1 MNIHSAQTSY
11 RRLKMSKNH
20 NWTTK
25 DIPDQSGKIV
35 IVTGANSGIGYE
47 TARALALHGATVIM
61 ACRDLEKGTTAVEK
75 ILKEHPQADI
85 DLRQLDLADLSS
97 VQQFAENVLAEYDR
111 LDILI
116 NNGGVMATPYQ
127 KTVDGFELQFG
138 TNHLGHFMLSALLF
152 DLLHYTPNSRVVTV
166 TSYAHFFGRIN
177 FRDLNGERFYQ
188 KWLAY
193 GQSKL
198 ANVLFGYELQR
209 RSARNGKNPISIVVH
224 PGYAATNL
232 QHTSTLFSML
242 NPIMAQS
249 QEMGALPTLYAATS
263 PEIRG
268 GEYIGPDGF
277 LGQHGY
283 PHQARSSGLSYDQDY
298 AQRLWEVSEQLTGIQ
313 FNVA

>member
-1 MNIHSAQTSY
+1 
-11 RRLKMSKNH
+11 MSKNH
-20 NWTTK
+20 NWTIK
-25 DIPDQSGKIV
+25 DIPDQSGKTV

-47 TARALALHGATVIM
+47 AARALALKGAIVIM
-61 ACRDLEKGTTAVEK
+61 ACRDLEKGEAAVGE
-75 ILKEHPQADI
+75 ILKEHPRANLN
-85 DLRQLDLADLSS
+85 LRQLDLADLSS
-97 VQQFAENVLAEYDR
+97 VQQFAENILAEYDR

-116 NNGGVMATPYQ
+116 NNGGVMATPYR

-138 TNHLGHFMLSALLF
+138 TNHLGHFMLTGLLF
-152 DLLHYTPNSRVVTV
+152 DLLHDTPDSRVVTV
-166 TSYAHFFGRIN
+166 TSYAHLFGRIN
-177 FRDLNGERFYQ
+177 FRDLNSERFYQ

-232 QHTSTLFSML
+232 QHTSTLFSFL
-242 NPIMAQS
+242 NPIIAQS
-249 QEMGALPTLYAATS
+249 PEMGALPTLYAATS

-283 PHQARSSGLSYDQDY
+283 PHLTNSSGPSHDREN
-298 AQRLWEVSEQLTGIQ
+298 ARRLWEVSEQLTGIE
-313 FNVA
+313 FNVV

>member
-1 MNIHSAQTSY
+1 
-11 RRLKMSKNH
+11 MSKNH

-61 ACRDLEKGTTAVEK
+61 ACRDLEKGAAAAEE
-75 ILKEHPQADI
+75 IRREHPQADI
-85 DLRQLDLADLSS
+85 DLRQLDLADFGS
-97 VQQFAENVLAEYDR
+97 VQQFAEDFLDEYDR

-138 TNHLGHFMLSALLF
+138 TNHLGHFMLTALLF
-152 DLLHYTPNSRVVTV
+152 DLLHDTPDSRVVTV
-166 TSYAHFFGRIN
+166 TSYAHLFSRIN
-177 FRDLNGERFYQ
+177 FRDLNSEGFYQ

-209 RSARNGKNPISIVVH
+209 RAARNGKNPISIVVH

-242 NPIMAQS
+242 NPILAQS

-263 PEIRG
+263 PDIRG

-277 LGQHGY
+277 LGQRGY
-283 PHQARSSGLSYDQDY
+283 PHLTNSSGPSHDRED
-298 AQRLWEVSEQLTGIQ
+298 ARRLWEVSKQLTGIE
-313 FNVA
+313 FNVV